1 MPANDNSHIVK
12 MNKERKRML
21 TESMDTNNRATDEDS
36 MERHIVGVKNYV
48 NGLDEFNKDKLKKY
62 FDEYCENDD
71 NFKEIE
77 VVEKAKRTLSEEQ
90 KAKMMAGL
98 KAHHEAA
105 KAAKAAREAAASEK
119 GEKAEDKPKPKAKTA
134 KA

>member
-1 MPANDNSHIVK
+1 MPANNKSHIEK
-12 MNKERKRML
+12 MNKDRRGML

-36 MERHIVGVKNYV
+36 MNRHIVGVKNYV
-48 NGLDEFNKDKLKKY
+48 NGLDEFNKDKLKQY

-77 VVEKAKRTLSEEQ
+77 VVEKAKRTLSEAH
-90 KAKMMAGL
+90 KAKMQAGL
-98 KAHHEAA
+98 KAHHE
-105 KAAKAAREAAASEK
+105 AAKAAREAAASEK